1 VHQHANPPEP
11 SGNDIHIQFRHGV
24 NTDIPPILKRYKN
37 HRTAG
42 LTHTLLQ
49 KPQASKRTF
58 PASQNLNPHPFSPT
72 STIKLARKTHI
83 YTHPSVSSAVLC
95 VDWLCSLASCVGY
108 FQGIF
113 CGKAEF
119 PKFLKSSVFTKLG
132 YCRAC
137 NMECCLQT
145 VLEARYFS
153 TL

>member
-83 YTHPSVSSAVLC
+83 YTHPSVSSFGFVISLGFVSSVSSAVLW

-108 FQGIF
+108 F
-113 CGKAEF
+113 
-119 PKFLKSSVFTKLG
+119 
-132 YCRAC
+132 
-137 NMECCLQT
+137 
-145 VLEARYFS
+145 
-153 TL
+153 